1 VAPLQARREDVLARA
16 RALVGLSPAELA
28 RRGTAADCTSY
39 VQGVFAPLG
48 VDLLAA
54 AAPGDSAISAM
65 YRFARS
71 HGRVF
76 SSGRPQPGDLVFF
89 RETYDRNRDGR
100 TNDGLTHVGIV
111 DTEEADGTVLVLH
124 RVGNGV
130 VRYRMNLAQ
139 KDVRRDRGGRVLN
152 DVLRVPGAATAE
164 VLTGQLFVAYGSVLP
179 SAAVAGRR

>member
-1 VAPLQARREDVLARA
+1 VQARREDVLTRA
-16 RALVGLSPAELA
+16 RALVGLSPSELA
-28 RRGTAADCTSY
+28 RRGTAADCTGY

-54 AAPGDSAISAM
+54 AAPGDSAVGAM

-76 SSGRPQPGDLVFF
+76 DSGRPQAGDLVFF

-100 TNDGLTHVGIV
+100 PNDGLTHVGLV
-111 DTEEADGTVLVLH
+111 DAEEADGTVIVLH
-124 RVGNGV
+124 RVGSGV
-130 VRYRMNLAQ
+130 VRYRMNLSQ

-179 SAAVAGRR
+179 SAPVAGRR